1 MKRKPHSPLFWI
13 LLIVAQLITTVAL
26 IVVGAM
32 IDAEIFNIQDAET
45 LGHGVPFLTIL
56 LPMISLFILII
67 LIILGIIG
75 ILRWII
81 WKRTGSETITGMGN
95 GHPQDR
101 RVQDEP
107 ARDWQTGPTA
117 GWQDHASGNDWS
129 LDPSSSFESPGK
141 KRHQSKGFDVR

>member
-13 LLIVAQLITTVAL
+13 LLIVAQTIATVAL

-32 IDAEIFNIQDAET
+32 VDAKIFDIQDAET

-81 WKRTGSETITGMGN
+81 WKRTGSETITGMVN

-117 GWQDHASGNDWS
+117 GWQDHAGGNYQS
-129 LDPSSSFESPGK
+129 LDPSTSFESPDR
-141 KRHQSKGFDVR
+141 KRHQNQGFDVR